1 MRAVVQRVRWAR
13 VEVEGEKVGEIGPGL
28 LIFLGVGAEDGE
40 EDAEWLARKLAGLR
54 IFEDACGKMN
64 LGPAEVGAQFLV
76 VSQFTLYGDCR
87 RGYRPSFSRA
97 APAPRAEELYRQ
109 VLDRLKGQGC
119 AVAEGRFQARMQVE
133 LCNDG
138 PVTLILDSKE

>member
-1 MRAVVQRVRWAR
+1 MRAVVQRVRWAQ
-13 VEVEGEKVGEIGPGL
+13 VKVEGETVGEIGPGL
-28 LIFLGVGAEDGE
+28 LVFLGVGAEDGI

-54 IFEDACGKMN
+54 IFEDTDGKMN
-64 LGPAEVGAQFLV
+64 LGPAEARAQFLV

-87 RGYRPSFSRA
+87 RGYRPSFSKA

-109 VLDRLKGQGC
+109 VLERLREQGC
-119 AVAEGRFQARMQVE
+119 PVAEGRFQAHMQVE

-138 PVTLILDSKE
+138 PVTLILDSEE